1 MKLRDGLLTLTWRL
15 MKLSEFLKLIKKHGA
30 EFDHHGKGHDVWRLG
45 DNEVR
50 VPRHSKEIPT
60 GTVKSMLKDLGIKK

>member
-30 EFDHHGKGHDVWRLG
+30 EFDHHGKRHDVWRLG
-45 DNEVR
+45 DKEIE

-60 GTVKSMLKDLGIKK
+60 GTVKSMLKSLGIKK